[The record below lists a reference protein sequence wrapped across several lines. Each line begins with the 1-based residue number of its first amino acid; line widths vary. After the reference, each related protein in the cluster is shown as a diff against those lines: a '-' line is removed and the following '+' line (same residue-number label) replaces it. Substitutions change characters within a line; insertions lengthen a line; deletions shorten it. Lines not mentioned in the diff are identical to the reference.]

1 MNAIVN
7 LQLIPGLVEFKQY
20 RNASVAMVALAVASA
35 VALGNRRRL
44 FLVLGLAAFIFVTYP
59 SATSV
64 LVGASVVLSFYLTGK
79 RSSGLRSILVA
90 VMVVAATAFALA
102 NFNRGVD
109 VADNYFEAVDKANAN
124 SGRLDLWG
132 EGLARWQE
140 APIFG
145 TGFAG
150 EATAVRDR
158 DGKTLPFHND
168 FVLFLATGGVV
179 GLGLLLAWFVLTELT
194 LIRRYRLF
202 TAAGDTTRAGLL
214 RAILVALNAFVV
226 AMAFNPVLPGASR
239 SATVF
244 GLYAIAM
251 SLGQPP
257 SSVAGAEAQPGEALS
272 APEGPSA

>member
-1 MNAIVN
+1 
-7 LQLIPGLVEFKQY
+7 
-20 RNASVAMVALAVASA
+20 
-35 VALGNRRRL
+35 
-44 FLVLGLAAFIFVTYP
+44 
-59 SATSV
+59 
-64 LVGASVVLSFYLTGK
+64 
-79 RSSGLRSILVA
+79 
-90 VMVVAATAFALA
+90 
-102 NFNRGVD
+102 
-109 VADNYFEAVDKANAN
+109 
-124 SGRLDLWG
+124 
-132 EGLARWQE
+132 
-140 APIFG
+140 
-145 TGFAG
+145 
-150 EATAVRDR
+150 
-158 DGKTLPFHND
+158 
-168 FVLFLATGGVV
+168 
-179 GLGLLLAWFVLTELT
+179 